1 MSDQVTTIEVFS
13 FPELAVF
20 KRSGLQG
27 AILDVSIPQ
36 EAHAGYVTGVAG
48 QEDCYIEADKYLK
61 FVWRHMT
68 VRGAVTFMTQW
79 GDAQYVAG
87 DGPGA
92 YFPSDMTRMRCDAEG
107 ENVFVCM
114 NRKDGAPIG
123 TPVGHVMKKGESI
136 TVAGGN
142 ETAVS
147 RDLLLVA
154 DGAVTMKGRSF
165 GAMSLV
171 RLVSPEA
178 LTITA
183 TTDACVIELRV
194 PGVAQ

>member
-1 MSDQVTTIEVFS
+1 MNDQVTTIEVFS

-20 KRSGLQG
+20 KRSGLKDS
-27 AILDVSIPQ
+27 ILDVLIPP
-36 EAHAGYVTGVAG
+36 EAHAGYVTGVSG
-48 QEDCYIEADKYLK
+48 QDSCRIEADKYLAL
-61 FVWRHMT
+61 VWRHMT
-68 VRGAVTFMTQW
+68 VKGAVTFMTQW

-107 ENVFVCM
+107 ESVFLCM
-114 NRKDGAPIG
+114 NRKDGSPID
-123 TPVGHVMKKGESI
+123 TLIGHVMKKGESI

-183 TTDACVIELRV
+183 TSDACVIELRV
-194 PGVAQ
+194 PSAV